1 MIYDRIASLHPLL
14 PDNGA
19 IFISIDKAERTI
31 LEHMLDDVFGV
42 ENRIEE
48 LIWSMNTNNSQAPNY
63 STNHEYVLVYTKDR
77 RVAEQDRSMFREP
90 KPGFEDVMSL
100 MTSLNPKYPKITE
113 IEKELKALYGRHKM
127 EYREQV
133 EAQGLEWEEE
143 KGNDPWKGLFNYN
156 RAEYRDADNN
166 LVNEAVAKAKDAKI
180 WVWRE
185 SDASMPATKQA
196 ASTRDPNHPNWR
208 FYEPKHPVTGK
219 PCPHPKSGWKYTYES
234 GEESPDRRS
243 FASLD
248 KDGRIVWG
256 EDNKKIPQLK
266 RMLHEVETNVAKS
279 VFVDYSDGEK
289 QTSAMFGRSGMF
301 LAPKHAG
308 FVSRLIQHVACQ
320 GRCPGR
326 C

>member
-1 MIYDRIASLHPLL
+1 
-14 PDNGA
+14 
-19 IFISIDKAERTI
+19 
-31 LEHMLDDVFGV
+31 
-42 ENRIEE
+42 
-48 LIWSMNTNNSQAPNY
+48 
-63 STNHEYVLVYTKDR
+63 
-77 RVAEQDRSMFREP
+77 MFREP
-90 KPGFEDVMSL
+90 KPGFEDVISL
-100 MTSLNPKYPKITE
+100 MASLNPKYPKITE

-143 KGNDPWKGLFNYN
+143 KGNDPWKGLFNYS

-166 LVNEAVAKAKDAKI
+166 LVNEAVAKAKDTKI

-219 PCPHPKSGWKYTYES
+219 PCPHPKSGWKFAYES

-256 EDNKKIPQLK
+256 EDEQKIPQLR
-266 RMLHEVETNVAKS
+266 RMLHEV
-279 VFVDYSDGEK
+279 
-289 QTSAMFGRSGMF
+289 
-301 LAPKHAG
+301 
-308 FVSRLIQHVACQ
+308 
-320 GRCPGR
+320 
-326 C
+326 